1 MYDGG
6 AMQDRQPD
14 TDMQSKKATTLRS
27 RVKAEVIQIRDDPS
41 EVSWITNVPNLTVP
55 PMWGEDGTRAEP
67 R

>member
-41 EVSWITNVPNLTVP
+41 EVS
-55 PMWGEDGTRAEP
+55 
-67 R
+67 